1 MAIADIM
8 KYLRQ
13 TPGNT
18 NPAMVK
24 QMINAEMNGT
34 LQAAKDYT
42 DSKLGSSVITKLHFN
57 GNLTED
63 SVTVQLY
70 DNTYIKISEIPTS
83 LNNLSVKSLKIGGQ
97 GDMEDM
103 PTEALQVKIIPNQG
117 ANILLNEIA
126 LIIIINTD
134 VDTLESLN
142 GVWFLLLEEGPEDQP
157 FLLEIE
163 AELESIKKIDS
174 KYISLPF
181 PQIILS
187 DIIAE
192 DSNSIP
198 IEDIKKFESAIET
211 NLPCLITFQLY
222 DESTDFKTGL
232 FSLDIRPGTE
242 RRVYRLTEGKWEYRF
257 ERDAKN
263 SWVCNIISLA

>member
-1 MAIADIM
+1 MSVNEIV
-8 KYLRQ
+8 KYVRQ

-18 NPAMVK
+18 NPSVVASMV
-24 QMINAEMNGT
+24 NAEADNT
-34 LQAAKDYT
+34 LKAAKDYT

-70 DNTYIKISEIPTS
+70 DNTYIKISETPAS
-83 LNNLSVKSLKIGGQ
+83 LNNLSVKSLKIGSQ
-97 GDMEDM
+97 GDMEDV
-103 PTEALQVKIIPNQG
+103 PTEALQVKIMPNQG

-134 VDTLESLN
+134 VEPLESLN
-142 GVWFLLLEEGPEDQP
+142 GVWFLLWEEGPEERP

-174 KYISLPF
+174 KYIPLPF

-198 IEDIKKFESAIET
+198 IEDIKEFESAIET

-222 DESTDFKTGL
+222 DESTEFKTGL
-232 FSLDIRPGTE
+232 FSLDIKPGTE

-263 SWVCNIISLA
+263 SWVCNIISLT